1 MVFRIYYV
9 SHAIQCDS
17 AAPERHSTK
26 SAPGGVKDAETLRG
40 ISRTQMHTTRVR
52 HMLPDGIVTSAI
64 LNDFLHAIAISPL

>member
-40 ISRTQMHTTRVR
+40 IKPHPAAHNVSETYAARRYR
-52 HMLPDGIVTSAI
+52 D
-64 LNDFLHAIAISPL
+64 ISHIEGFSSCDSD